1 MKPSKVVILGGGES
15 GCYAAI
21 LGLTKGYE
29 VFLSDCFEISPERKT
44 LLEKH
49 QVPFEESQHTKEK
62 ILDAEIVVKSPGIA
76 QTHPL
81 IKEIRQAGIPVI
93 SEIEWAFRFQ
103 SSKIIAISGSNGKT
117 TTTRLVHHLLAS
129 SGIDTVMAGNIGD
142 SFSRYVCGKHA
153 DIVVLELSSFQLED
167 IELFKPEVAI
177 LLNITPDHLDR
188 YDYNMDAYAAAKINI
203 LKNQSKADH
212 YIYNAEDPY
221 LSAEVLLDRIPAIK
235 HPVRV
240 ENWTPDEFV
249 NGNGEKYSVIRSS
262 LKGRHNAFNICAA
275 AEAVKIFG
283 VSPAQVQASLD
294 TFVNEAH
301 RLEKVVEINE
311 VEFINDSKATNVDAV
326 FYALEAMQKPI
337 IWIVGG
343 QDKGNDYKV
352 LDSLVKNKVK
362 SIIALG
368 VDNSKIVAHFSGH
381 DIPLIEVKSM
391 EDAVDQSIKIAG
403 QGDVV
408 LLSPACASFDLFNNY
423 RHRGDLYKEL
433 INDKKKSLINTNL

>member
-1 MKPSKVVILGGGES
+1 MKSSKVVILGGGES

-21 LGLTKGYE
+21 LGKAKGYE
-29 VFLSDCFEISPERKT
+29 VFLSDCFEISPERKI
-44 LLEKH
+44 LLANH
-49 QVPFEESQHTKEK
+49 QIPYEESKHTKEK
-62 ILDAEIVVKSPGIA
+62 ILDAGIVVKSPGIA

-93 SEIEWAFRFQ
+93 SEIEWAYRFQ

-117 TTTRLVHHLLAS
+117 TTTRLVHHLLVC
-129 SGIDTVMAGNIGD
+129 SGIDAVMAGNIGD
-142 SFSRYVCGKHA
+142 SFSRYVCGKHS
-153 DIVVLELSSFQLED
+153 DVVVLELSSFQLED
-167 IELFKPEVAI
+167 IEDFKPEVAI

-188 YDYNMDAYAAAKINI
+188 YDYNMDAYAAAKINM
-203 LKNQSKADH
+203 LRNQSETDH

-221 LSAEVLLDRIPAIK
+221 LSDQVMLDRIPTIK

-240 ENWTPDEFV
+240 VNWTPEKFE
-249 NGNGEKYSVIRSS
+249 NGDGVMFNVTRSS

-283 VSPAQVQASLD
+283 VSSAQVQASLD

-301 RLEKVVEINE
+301 RLEKVAEINE

-343 QDKGNDYKV
+343 QDKGNDYKA

-368 VDNSKIVAHFSGH
+368 VDNSKIIDHFSGYE
-381 DIPLIEVKSM
+381 IPLIEVKSM
-391 EDAVDQSIKIAG
+391 EDAVDQSIRMANK
-403 QGDVV
+403 GDVV

-433 INDKKKSLINTNL
+433 INDKK